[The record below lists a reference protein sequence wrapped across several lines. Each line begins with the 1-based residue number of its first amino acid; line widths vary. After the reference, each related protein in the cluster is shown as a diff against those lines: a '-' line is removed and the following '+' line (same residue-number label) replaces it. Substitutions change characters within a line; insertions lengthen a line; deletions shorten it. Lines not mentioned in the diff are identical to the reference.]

1 MCCFSSEI
9 IIHIFYL
16 ELPFIVKSLSIALN
30 AVVNYENKDVS
41 LIAFI
46 ESFSVLMLLMATH
59 FQVNFITH
67 IICHNACISHDSSVY
82 TFSNC
87 FDQVIQLSGVKK
99 ISKRSLLECVF
110 GSFDL

>member
-46 ESFSVLMLLMATH
+46 
-59 FQVNFITH
+59 
-67 IICHNACISHDSSVY
+67 
-82 TFSNC
+82 
-87 FDQVIQLSGVKK
+87 
-99 ISKRSLLECVF
+99 
-110 GSFDL
+110 